1 MVKWCTFASEYNML
15 VLSANYITFLYS
27 CYLENNPSSND
38 IIHICCQLFSNYL
51 RECVVF
57 LSMFMLMPLLSVE
70 VLLCTCLYNDNHIL
84 SWGLGSVACCLS
96 FCYQCNHESRFN
108 KLHSVCFK
116 CMLSH
121 RNNLMFLCK
130 YIMNY

>member
-27 CYLENNPSSND
+27 CYLENTPSSNY

-57 LSMFMLMPLLSVE
+57 LSMFMLMPLLSVSVE

-84 SWGLGSVACCLS
+84 SWGLGSVACCL
-96 FCYQCNHESRFN
+96 
-108 KLHSVCFK
+108 
-116 CMLSH
+116 
-121 RNNLMFLCK
+121 
-130 YIMNY
+130 

>member
-1 MVKWCTFASEYNML
+1 ML

-57 LSMFMLMPLLSVE
+57 LSMLVLMPLLSVE
-70 VLLCTCLYNDNHIL
+70 LHVCTMTITSYLGDWAQYPVVCNFVINVIMNRGLINCIQFAL
-84 SWGLGSVACCLS
+84 SACC
-96 FCYQCNHESRFN
+96 HI
-108 KLHSVCFK
+108 VT
-116 CMLSH
+116 M
-121 RNNLMFLCK
+121 
-130 YIMNY
+130 

>member
-15 VLSANYITFLYS
+15 VLSANCITFLYS

-57 LSMFMLMPLLSVE
+57 LSMLVLMPLLSVE

-84 SWGLGSVACCLS
+84 SWDWA
-96 FCYQCNHESRFN
+96 Q
-108 KLHSVCFK
+108 
-116 CMLSH
+116 
-121 RNNLMFLCK
+121 
-130 YIMNY
+130 

>member
-1 MVKWCTFASEYNML
+1 ML

-57 LSMFMLMPLLSVE
+57 FKHVSAHAITVSLRFF
-70 VLLCTCLYNDNHIL
+70 LYMIVYHDNHIL
-84 SWGLGSVACCLS
+84 SWGLGSVACCL
-96 FCYQCNHESRFN
+96 
-108 KLHSVCFK
+108 
-116 CMLSH
+116 
-121 RNNLMFLCK
+121 
-130 YIMNY
+130 

>member
-1 MVKWCTFASEYNML
+1 ML

-57 LSMFMLMPLLSVE
+57 LSMLVLMPLLSVE
-70 VLLCTCLYNDNHIL
+70 VLLCNGTMTITSY
-84 SWGLGSVACCLS
+84 LGDWT
-96 FCYQCNHESRFN
+96 Q
-108 KLHSVCFK
+108 
-116 CMLSH
+116 
-121 RNNLMFLCK
+121 
-130 YIMNY
+130 

>member
-57 LSMFMLMPLLSVE
+57 LSMFILMPLLSVE
-70 VLLCTCLYNDNHIL
+70 VLLCTY
-84 SWGLGSVACCLS
+84 
-96 FCYQCNHESRFN
+96 
-108 KLHSVCFK
+108 
-116 CMLSH
+116 
-121 RNNLMFLCK
+121 MFVQ
-130 YIMNY
+130 